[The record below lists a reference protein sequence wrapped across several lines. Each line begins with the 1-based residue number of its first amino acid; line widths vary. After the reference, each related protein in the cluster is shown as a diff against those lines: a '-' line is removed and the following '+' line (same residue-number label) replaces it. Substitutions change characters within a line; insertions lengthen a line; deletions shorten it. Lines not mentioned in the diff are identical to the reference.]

1 MTTARETYL
10 SLIHISLSC
19 PKAGG
24 DKRGQVS
31 SQPADGAG
39 GGRRREGHPFHQYP
53 GIGRRS
59 LDVYKRQA
67 DAETQAADET
77 AEAAAEIE
85 LEAAEEAAD
94 DGPEE
99 EKEEKSAVAAGGP
112 AEEDIQPEEPGEN
125 KGKD

>member
-1 MTTARETYL
+1 ML
-10 SLIHISLSC
+10 
-19 PKAGG
+19 
-24 DKRGQVS
+24 KRKR
-31 SQPADGAG
+31 PM
-39 GGRRREGHPFHQYP
+39 RR
-53 GIGRRS
+53 
-59 LDVYKRQA
+59 
-67 DAETQAADET
+67 